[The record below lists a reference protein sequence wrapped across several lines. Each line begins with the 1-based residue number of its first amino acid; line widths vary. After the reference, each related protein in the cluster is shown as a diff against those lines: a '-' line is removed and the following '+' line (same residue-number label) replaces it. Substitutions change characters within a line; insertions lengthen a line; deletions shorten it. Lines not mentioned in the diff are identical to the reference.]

1 MNKDIKDMTPE
12 EIWVLTE
19 KIEDGLGQ
27 ILSCNFHVYLSAD
40 NSDACK
46 ILGVYSYEGI
56 RMGSSLSE
64 IQSSEEAI
72 DFLRSKGFLIKS
84 IECFETYS
92 VFPDETLEHTTVHL
106 EPIEK
111 SNADL
116 VKAFEAHSADPR
128 TPYSSFDFDYPRSEG
143 IFPEGWRR
151 PWHI

>member
-56 RMGSSLSE
+56 RMGSSLVKYKA
-64 IQSSEEAI
+64 Q
-72 DFLRSKGFLIKS
+72 RKRLIS
-84 IECFETYS
+84 
-92 VFPDETLEHTTVHL
+92 
-106 EPIEK
+106 
-111 SNADL
+111 
-116 VKAFEAHSADPR
+116 
-128 TPYSSFDFDYPRSEG
+128 
-143 IFPEGWRR
+143 
-151 PWHI
+151 